1 MLHPILDTAYT
12 RAFFRDRLLFLIS
25 LAGIFTHGALWLLLF
40 LGFDT
45 IYTPDREYITL
56 HYKILFGTD
65 FVGQWFSIFLV
76 PFTGMIVLG
85 VNFFLARTLYH
96 IEHRLAYVLVSA
108 SFAVQGMLVF
118 ALYLLLQINLY

>member
-12 RAFFRDRLLFLIS
+12 RAFFRDRLLFLLS
-25 LAGIFTHGALWLLLF
+25 LAGIGMHGALWVLLF

-65 FVGQWFSIFLV
+65 FVGQWFSVFLV
-76 PFTGMIVLG
+76 PLTGMIVLA

-108 SFAVQGMLVF
+108 SFVVQGILVF